1 MLHCLSTEG
10 FPRAHNLPQEGFGIQ
25 FGCLLWGPRDDI
37 SDMKRT
43 LGKVTK
49 TPNVWTRW
57 KYVYVDRQRIIHVEL
72 WIKFYANV
80 DSQVCINQ

>member
-1 MLHCLSTEG
+1 MLHSLSTEG
-10 FPRAHNLPQEGFGIQ
+10 FPCAHNLPQEGSGIQ

-57 KYVYVDRQRIIHVEL
+57 KYVCRSTKDDY
-72 WIKFYANV
+72 Y
-80 DSQVCINQ
+80 QVCINQ

>member
-1 MLHCLSTEG
+1 MLHSLSMEG
-10 FPRAHNLPQEGFGIQ
+10 FPRTHNLPQDGFGIPPWS
-25 FGCLLWGPRDDI
+25 LLWVPSDDI

-57 KYVYVDRQRIIHVEL
+57 KC
-72 WIKFYANV
+72 
-80 DSQVCINQ
+80 VCQLMKADQCETSEQMLTLMCV